1 MRTLIEGYRRF
12 RANVWLDRRR
22 LFETLAVEGQAP
34 RALVI
39 ACVDSRVDPAMIFDA
54 APGELFVI
62 RNVANLVPPYAPDA
76 AYHGTSAAIEFA
88 VCVLEVQEIVVLGH
102 ANCGGVRALLEGV
115 PEAACDFVGPW
126 ISIAAQVRDHVLRCS
141 DAENRQTDAEQEIV
155 KLSIGALM
163 TFPWIA
169 SRVADGRLKLH
180 GAHFGIY
187 TGVLSLLQPD
197 GSFRPA

>member
-1 MRTLIEGYRRF
+1 MQNLIEGYRRF
-12 RANVWLDRRR
+12 RANAWLDRRR

-34 RALVI
+34 RTLVI
-39 ACVDSRVDPAMIFDA
+39 ACADSRVDPAMIFDA
-54 APGELFVI
+54 APGELFVV

-115 PEAACDFVGPW
+115 PDAARDFVGPW
-126 ISIAAQVRDHVLRCS
+126 ISIAARVRDDVLRCS
-141 DAENRQTDAEQEIV
+141 DADDRPTIAEQEMV
-155 KLSIGALM
+155 KLSVSTLM

-169 SRVADGRLKLH
+169 SRVADSKLKLH

-187 TGVLSLLQPD
+187 TGALSLLQPD
-197 GSFRPA
+197 GGFRPA